1 MCRWFYGF
9 SYRYSTRLANL
20 FSTEYML
27 GHSLGYGCMYECA
40 YDVCICER
48 CVHSKVDL
56 NGCSQTDRQTDR

>member
-1 MCRWFYGF
+1 MVLRVSLTGIARGWRIYFQQIIC
-9 SYRYSTRLANL
+9 
-20 FSTEYML
+20 L